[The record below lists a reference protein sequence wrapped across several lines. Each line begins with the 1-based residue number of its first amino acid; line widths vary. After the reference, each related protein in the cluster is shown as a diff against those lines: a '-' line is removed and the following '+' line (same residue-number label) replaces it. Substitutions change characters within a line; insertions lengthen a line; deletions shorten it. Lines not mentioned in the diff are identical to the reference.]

1 MLAESGGFNGA
12 RRVYMGYE
20 TSLHLVDIR
29 VKAGSI
35 LVVQQA
41 LKARKGRAR
50 SYVQSFLEQVV
61 IDSEGFLAFKAS
73 EDGCD
78 PYVPDDE
85 GTVPALFG
93 KWYGSGQ
100 IARWLRKH
108 SERGGR
114 LIEHSMEGD
123 GAAWGWEFDG
133 RGKMR
138 ALDLRPIGKWE

>member
-1 MLAESGGFNGA
+1 MLAESGALNGA
-12 RRVYMGYE
+12 GRVYMGYE
-20 TSLHLVDIR
+20 TSLHLVDIK

-35 LVVQQA
+35 LVVKRA

-61 IDSEGFLAFKAS
+61 IDSAGFLAFKAG

-93 KWYGSGQ
+93 KWYGSEQ
-100 IARWLRKH
+100 IARWLKKH
-108 SERGGR
+108 SEGGGR

-133 RGKMR
+133 LGKMR
-138 ALDLRPIGKWE
+138 ALGLRPIGKWE